1 MISRGSRLG
10 CLFPGFFKADS
21 IVTNTGSLVEVSDK
35 ASGVD
40 PGSFCI
46 PYQFRRWLLLV
57 RGRGVG
63 DGVLAGFGSAGFAGC
78 VEVFVGAGVPVNLLG
93 EVVFAGAPEAE
104 PEVEVPVAGVVV
116 GLPAGSVVNGVGS
129 GGSGFDITLAIIS
142 FRPASD

>member
-21 IVTNTGSLVEVSDK
+21 IVTNAGSLVEVTDK

-40 PGSFCI
+40 PGSYCI

-78 VEVFVGAGVPVNLLG
+78 VEVFVGAGVVVSLLG
-93 EVVFAGAPEAE
+93 EVVFAVGV
-104 PEVEVPVAGVVV
+104 PEVEVPDAGVVV
-116 GLPAGSVVNGVGS
+116 GLPAGRVVNGVGS

-142 FRPASD
+142 FRPVSD